1 VPGFT
6 TALVLSLSLM
16 ALISLA
22 SLIPHEPGRARSILG
37 RTLDRTPAPLQK
49 LLHVGLYGLLAL
61 LLVWSLGTIDAFALR
76 MLTAFIIAVG
86 FGAVMEWCQTRVPG
100 RVGSL
105 ADVLLN
111 AAGAALGLLAATFM
125 A

>member
-1 VPGFT
+1 
-6 TALVLSLSLM
+6 M
-16 ALISLA
+16 ALISLV
-22 SLIPHEPGRARSILG
+22 SLMPHEPGRARSVLG
-37 RTLDRTPAPLQK
+37 RTLASIPTPVQK

-76 MLTAFIIAVG
+76 LLTAFIITVG

-100 RVGSL
+100 RIGSL

-111 AAGAALGLLAATFM
+111 AVGAALGLLVAMLM

>member
-1 VPGFT
+1 MV
-6 TALVLSLSLM
+6 
-16 ALISLA
+16 LISIG
-22 SLIPHEPGRARSILG
+22 SLTPHEPGRARSVLG
-37 RTLDRTPAPLQK
+37 RTLDRTPTPVQK

-61 LLVWSLGTIDAFALR
+61 LLVWSLGAISAFTPRL
-76 MLTAFIIAVG
+76 LTAFIITVG

-111 AAGAALGLLAATFM
+111 AAGAALGLLAAM
-125 A
+125 LIV

>member
-1 VPGFT
+1 MPGFT

-22 SLIPHEPGRARSILG
+22 SLTPHEPGRARSVLG

-61 LLVWSLGTIDAFALR
+61 LLVWSLGTIHAFSLR
-76 MLTAFIIAVG
+76 LLAAFIFTVG

-111 AAGAALGLLAATFM
+111 AAGAALGLLVATIV

>member
-1 VPGFT
+1 MV
-6 TALVLSLSLM
+6 
-16 ALISLA
+16 LISLA
-22 SLIPHEPGRARSILG
+22 SLTPHEPGRARSILG

-76 MLTAFIIAVG
+76 LMTAFIITVG

-111 AAGAALGLLAATFM
+111 AAGAALGLLAATFV

>member
-1 VPGFT
+1 
-6 TALVLSLSLM
+6 M
-16 ALISLA
+16 ALISIA
-22 SLIPHEPGRARSILG
+22 SLIPHEPDRARSILG

-111 AAGAALGLLAATFM
+111 AAGAALGLLAAMLM

>member
-6 TALVLSLSLM
+6 TAFVLSLSLM

-22 SLIPHEPGRARSILG
+22 SLTPHEPGHTRSVLG
-37 RTLDRTPAPLQK
+37 RVLGWTPTRVQK

-76 MLTAFIIAVG
+76 LLTAFIITVG

-100 RVGSL
+100 RVGSM

-111 AAGAALGLLAATFM
+111 AAGAALGLLAAAFM
-125 A
+125 T

>member
-1 VPGFT
+1 MV
-6 TALVLSLSLM
+6 
-16 ALISLA
+16 LISIS
-22 SLIPHEPGRARSILG
+22 SLTPHEPGRARSVLG
-37 RTLDRTPAPLQK
+37 RTLDRTPTPVQK

-61 LLVWSLGTIDAFALR
+61 LLVWSLGAISAFALR
-76 MLTAFIIAVG
+76 LLTAFIITVG

-111 AAGAALGLLAATFM
+111 ASGAALGLLAAM
-125 A
+125 LLV

>member
-1 VPGFT
+1 MPGFT

-16 ALISLA
+16 VLISLA
-22 SLIPHEPGRARSILG
+22 SLTPHEPGRARSVLG

-61 LLVWSLGTIDAFALR
+61 LLVWSLGTINAFALR
-76 MLTAFIIAVG
+76 LLTAFIITVG

-111 AAGAALGLLAATFM
+111 AAGAALGLLVATFM

>member
-1 VPGFT
+1 MPGFT

>member
-1 VPGFT
+1 MPVFP
-6 TALVLSLSLM
+6 TAFVLSLM

-22 SLIPHEPGRARSILG
+22 SLTPHEHGRARSAIG
-37 RTLDRTPAPLQK
+37 RTLDRTPAPVQK

-61 LLVWSLGTIDAFALR
+61 LLVWSFGIIDAFALR
-76 MLTAFIIAVG
+76 LITAFIITVG
-86 FGAVMEWCQTRVPG
+86 FGAVMEWFQTRVPG